1 MGLFRKDSFE
11 VAVEQEE
18 LEDLRILENM
28 DPASEKYGIVVDNIG
43 KLRGLKKIKKSK
55 IPIELWPIIISGGI
69 STAQML
75 LYLHYDDVKVLSSKA
90 TNYMMRM
97 TRK

>member
-11 VAVEQEE
+11 IAVEQEE
-18 LEDLRILENM
+18 LESLEILKGM
-28 DPASEKYGIVVDNIG
+28 DPASEKYGVVVDNIG
-43 KLRGLKKIKKSK
+43 KLRGLKKMKKSK
-55 IPIELWPIIISGGI
+55 IPIELWPIIISGGF

-75 LYLHYDDVKVLSSKA
+75 LYLHYDDVKVLGSKA
-90 TNYMMRM
+90 TNYMMRL